1 VCGVRPE
8 QYRVNYYSRRELDNP
23 GTVHAP
29 DGMETASLEYTQ
41 MHVQREE
48 EEEKSLTVWIWQW
61 VKESNTHLFP
71 LLKSLV
77 TLSKIF

>member
-41 MHVQREE
+41 MHVQRE
-48 EEEKSLTVWIWQW
+48 
-61 VKESNTHLFP
+61 
-71 LLKSLV
+71 
-77 TLSKIF
+77 